1 MNCASRGV
9 ADIVGVAQTLRRLVD
24 RCLSRQAERAGRYEQ
39 TIGERL
45 VADKAVLRELPAAPF
60 EACHK
65 CPTRVSSVSLV
76 RYRTNDYSVPT
87 RYGFRDV
94 VAKGFVD
101 EVVIVCDGVEIAR
114 HKRSYGRRDL
124 VFDPRHYLALIE
136 QKPGALD
143 QAAPLQGWILPQA
156 LADLRR
162 LMEARMGKRGKREF
176 IQVLRL
182 TEAFPE
188 ALVVGAAR
196 EAIRLNAI
204 SFDAVKQLVVARI
217 ENRPARLDLSAYP
230 YLPSPSVKTTSPA
243 DYLALVSRSAA

>member
-1 MNCASRGV
+1 
-9 ADIVGVAQTLRRLVD
+9 
-24 RCLSRQAERAGRYEQ
+24 
-39 TIGERL
+39 
-45 VADKAVLRELPAAPF
+45 
-60 EACHK
+60 
-65 CPTRVSSVSLV
+65 VSLV